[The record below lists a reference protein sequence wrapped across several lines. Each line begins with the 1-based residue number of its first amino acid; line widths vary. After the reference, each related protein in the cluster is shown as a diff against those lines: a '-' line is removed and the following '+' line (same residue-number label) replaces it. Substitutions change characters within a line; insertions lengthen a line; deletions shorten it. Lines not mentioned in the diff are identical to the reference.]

1 MYIQSETQYH
11 KDCYF
16 ILWQTHN
23 IVRRHTQTHTQ
34 ILKSVAVLCQTPR
47 LLFDLIGDMLF
58 FYCLFRITEV
68 EISPIFKKLWNC
80 CKCSDWQAGTNSKIW
95 TEQTLACWS
104 GASFFFFL
112 LHRFNQS
119 PVSNLNM
126 SDGLEGPIAKPP
138 DLFEHVSATPQCNF
152 FARSIFYNNFPAVA
166 YPEKFISWKADKTV
180 VKRCLRWC
188 EAAWLTT
195 AVEDNVLWK
204 TKRTKRSSEV

>member
-23 IVRRHTQTHTQ
+23 IVWRHTQTHTQ

-104 GASFFFFL
+104 GASFFFF
-112 LHRFNQS
+112 FAPSFQ
-119 PVSNLNM
+119 PVSC
-126 SDGLEGPIAKPP
+126 
-138 DLFEHVSATPQCNF
+138 FESKYEWWLRRTNSKTPWSF
-152 FARSIFYNNFPAVA
+152 WA
-166 YPEKFISWKADKTV
+166 
-180 VKRCLRWC
+180 CLSH
-188 EAAWLTT
+188 T
-195 AVEDNVLWK
+195 AV
-204 TKRTKRSSEV
+204 

>member
-1 MYIQSETQYH
+1 MTDSQYSPE
-11 KDCYF
+11 
-16 ILWQTHN
+16 
-23 IVRRHTQTHTQ
+23 THTNTHTDTEKCSCSLSNTQ
-34 ILKSVAVLCQTPR
+34 IALW
-47 LLFDLIGDMLF
+47 FDWWYAF

-68 EISPIFKKLWNC
+68 EISLIFKKLWNC
-80 CKCSDWQAGTNSKIW
+80 CKCSDWQAGTHSKIW

-104 GASFFFFL
+104 GASFFFL

-180 VKRCLRWC
+180 VKRRLRWC